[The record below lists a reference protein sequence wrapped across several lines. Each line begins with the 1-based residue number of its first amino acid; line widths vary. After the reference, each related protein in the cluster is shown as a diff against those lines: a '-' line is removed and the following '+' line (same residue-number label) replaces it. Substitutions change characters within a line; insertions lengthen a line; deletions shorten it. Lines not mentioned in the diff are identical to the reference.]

1 MVNDRRKEVMYENFA
16 NEMRKFDYVFLY
28 GNGSFTELVKKVFLE
43 CDLKYEGIV
52 ISENGIS
59 KENELK
65 ISDIDTDRDKTCFVI
80 TVGDYAY
87 TDVVSAIC
95 KKGYYN
101 LFFFS
106 AQQKQG
112 IRYMHADGEY
122 LESSYSKANNEFIKK
137 GGSSAYW
144 EKRYKSGGDAGASAY
159 NHLAQFKIDVI
170 NQFLDEYPDVT
181 ICYEWGF
188 GDGALLDK
196 IHFPAY
202 VGAEV
207 SETALQICRERYKK
221 DDSKQFFEID
231 EMLEYI
237 SEHGKCDLSL
247 SLDTLFNLVE
257 DEVYEAYMERLFKY
271 SEKYVC
277 ILSSDFDRPQVNH
290 EKRRCFTKYV
300 SKHFPEFQLIR
311 KIKNKYPYDFTKP
324 NETSLSDFY
333 FYKRKE

>member
-1 MVNDRRKEVMYENFA
+1 MYENFA

-202 VGAEV
+202 VGAG
-207 SETALQICRERYKK
+207 KK
-221 DDSKQFFEID
+221 A
-231 EMLEYI
+231 
-237 SEHGKCDLSL
+237 GKK
-247 SLDTLFNLVE
+247 
-257 DEVYEAYMERLFKY
+257 AG
-271 SEKYVC
+271 
-277 ILSSDFDRPQVNH
+277 
-290 EKRRCFTKYV
+290 KR
-300 SKHFPEFQLIR
+300 
-311 KIKNKYPYDFTKP
+311 
-324 NETSLSDFY
+324 
-333 FYKRKE
+333 